1 MSHAYVGTKVC
12 TPQWKF
18 YCYWPTNGSSSDFRM
33 RHNVA
38 QWINQNEKA
47 FKKKEL
53 PQILQLIHEQF
64 GSLSEIRVE
73 SRNNF
78 GDTAW
83 LKE

>member
-1 MSHAYVGTKVC
+1 
-12 TPQWKF
+12 
-18 YCYWPTNGSSSDFRM
+18 M